1 MMMLTTKSAVVAAG
15 LVCQSFSVQEPEHL
29 PDCRSGDFHQSDV
42 IYEVLRNGQ
51 QFEAQFIE
59 KDWAKEYIYKDE
71 TSDCFTIK
79 ETKICQ
85 WGK

>member
-1 MMMLTTKSAVVAAG
+1 MTHVRAHRALLHPQTA
-15 LVCQSFSVQEPEHL
+15 
-29 PDCRSGDFHQSDV
+29 
-42 IYEVLRNGQ
+42 NGQ

-59 KDWAKEYIYKDE
+59 KDWAREYIYKDE
-71 TSDCFTIK
+71 TNDCFTIK